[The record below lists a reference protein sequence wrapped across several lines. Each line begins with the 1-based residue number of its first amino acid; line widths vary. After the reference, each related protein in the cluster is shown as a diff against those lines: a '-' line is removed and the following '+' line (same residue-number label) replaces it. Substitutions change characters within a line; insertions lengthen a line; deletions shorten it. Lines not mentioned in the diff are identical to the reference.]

1 MASRSD
7 LARALLPLM
16 LAAAGCSSDV
26 EIIGRCTL
34 EGDPVLLAL
43 PMGTPSVAV
52 VGERMFVSIT
62 RATDSFPNPSG
73 GSGSEGFGAWVAL
86 DGSLLSDVADFGAGP
101 YLGLIRTKWAR
112 TSSGG
117 LAGLMSFDP
126 GRDSRSDR
134 ERILHRWYIE
144 ANPAAAPAH
153 AVVDVSAA
161 EGGVENGWVPN
172 LKTYDNFVGVDA
184 IWPTADIGGV
194 PYSAFVELPN
204 GTACASPLEVLI
216 VGPDEVAVP
225 VKTVDCTNIDTA
237 VRRATGAPTLFDPG
251 DGTIGALVRMG
262 GADDIRL
269 RLLRFR
275 PDGTLVAPPRLVGQG
290 DAQGAA
296 SSGGILARV
305 ARVPGNRL
313 IVAERDGG
321 GNYCHLLTVM
331 SRDGS
336 DSERAPWQPPCVGSE
351 SGIVEGQP
359 RTTWVELAEV
369 PGGVVFIWEEAPYV
383 GLYLTDSDV
392 WYERI
397 HAVLLTPD
405 GKRGSEIVT
414 VTAPQST
421 VVGPIGPDEGTNIER
436 HFVGH
441 ADSDGNHVAVAWSDL
456 RRDAPGLYAR
466 HLRCV
471 VDPEE

>member
-1 MASRSD
+1 VASRSD

-26 EIIGRCTL
+26 EIIGHCTL

-62 RATDSFPNPSG
+62 RATDSFPTPIG
-73 GSGSEGFGAWVAL
+73 VPGSEGLAAWIHADGTL
-86 DGSLLSDVADFGAGP
+86 DGPMIDLGAGIYSP
-101 YLGLIRTKWAR
+101 RQRTKWVR
-112 TSSGG
+112 TPDGGVVG
-117 LAGLMSFDP
+117 LASFDP
-126 GRDSRSDR
+126 ERDPDTSL
-134 ERILHRWYIE
+134 EGFLHRWRI
-144 ANPAAAPAH
+144 AADPAIAPSSVAVDISAAA
-153 AVVDVSAA
+153 
-161 EGGVENGWVPN
+161 GGVENGWLPN
-172 LKTYDNFVGVDA
+172 LGAYSNFVGVDA

-204 GTACASPLEVLI
+204 GTTCASPWAVLI

-225 VKTVDCTNIDTA
+225 VKTVDCTNLDTA
-237 VRRATGAPTLFDPG
+237 IATATGAPTLFDPG

-262 GADDIRL
+262 SADDIRL

-369 PGGVVFIWEEAPYV
+369 PGGAVFIWEEAPYV

-471 VDPEE
+471 VDPKE